1 MTDRLF
7 SFWMQCLRVLRAV
20 NFLADGR
27 FAGESQFQE
36 LRAASLSPS
45 PAGYG
50 AVVGGAR
57 SVHSMG
63 KRSIPARG

>member
-36 LRAASLSPS
+36 LRRCESE
-45 PAGYG
+45 
-50 AVVGGAR
+50 R
-57 SVHSMG
+57 
-63 KRSIPARG
+63 IPRGT